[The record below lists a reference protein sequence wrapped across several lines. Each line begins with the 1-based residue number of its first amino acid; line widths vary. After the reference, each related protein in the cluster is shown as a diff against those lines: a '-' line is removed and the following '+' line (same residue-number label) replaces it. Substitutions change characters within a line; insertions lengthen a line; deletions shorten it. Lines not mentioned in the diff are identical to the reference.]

1 MGTTEEK
8 RRTDINA
15 ILRLY
20 KEPDVPDYIIRQI
33 KKKYP
38 KLKHYEYIH
47 SGQINENDLIQMVSL
62 DMKKLSIVGKCTS
75 INYTQNNTIDNVLLV
90 NNLLNIYWR
99 INPTKYYIFKVVS
112 KQDVEMRELIQNI
125 YKKNLKKK

>member
-1 MGTTEEK
+1 MTTLEK
-8 RRTDINA
+8 RQKDINA

-20 KEPDVPDYIIRQI
+20 KEPDVPDNIIKQI

-47 SGQINENDLIQMVSL
+47 SEQINENDLIQMVSL
-62 DMKKLSIVGKCTS
+62 DMKKISIVGKCVR
-75 INYTQNNTIDNVLLV
+75 INYNQNKTIENILLA

-99 INPTKYYIFKVVS
+99 INPTKYYVFKVIS
-112 KQDVEMRELIQNI
+112 NNDVEMKELIENI
-125 YKKNLKKK
+125 YRKNLKKK

>member
-1 MGTTEEK
+1 MTSQETRQK
-8 RRTDINA
+8 DINA

-20 KEPDVPDYIIRQI
+20 QEPDVPDNIINHI

-38 KLKHYEYIH
+38 KLKHYEYVH
-47 SGQINENDLIQMVSL
+47 SEQINENDLIQMVSL
-62 DMKKLSIVGKCTS
+62 DMKKISIVGKCVR
-75 INYTQNNTIDNVLLV
+75 INYNQNKTIENILLA

-99 INPTKYYIFKVVS
+99 INPTKYYVFKVIS
-112 KQDVEMRELIQNI
+112 KQDVEMKELIQNI

>member
-1 MGTTEEK
+1 MTTLEK
-8 RRTDINA
+8 RQKDINA

-20 KEPDVPDYIIRQI
+20 KEPDVPDNIIKQI

-47 SGQINENDLIQMVSL
+47 SEQINENDLIQMVSL
-62 DMKKLSIVGKCTS
+62 DMKKISIVGKCVR
-75 INYTQNNTIDNVLLV
+75 INYNQNKTIENILLA

-99 INPTKYYIFKVVS
+99 INPTKYYVFKVIS
-112 KQDVEMRELIQNI
+112 KQDVEMKELIQNI

>member
-1 MGTTEEK
+1 MTSQEK
-8 RRTDINA
+8 RQHDINA

-20 KEPDVPDYIIRQI
+20 KEPDIPDNIIKQI

-47 SGQINENDLIQMVSL
+47 SEQINENDLIQMVSL
-62 DMKKLSIVGKCTS
+62 DMKKLSIVGKCVK
-75 INYTQNNTIDNVLLV
+75 INYNQNKTIENILLA

-99 INPTKYYIFKVVS
+99 INPTKYYVFKIIS
-112 KQDVEMRELIQNI
+112 KQDVQMRELIENV
-125 YKKNLKKK
+125 YR

>member
-1 MGTTEEK
+1 MTSQEK
-8 RRTDINA
+8 RQQDINA

-20 KEPDVPDYIIRQI
+20 KEPDIPDNIIKQI

-47 SGQINENDLIQMVSL
+47 SEQINENDLIQMVSL
-62 DMKKLSIVGKCTS
+62 DMKKLSIVGKCVK
-75 INYTQNNTIDNVLLV
+75 INYNQNKTIENILLA

-99 INPTKYYIFKVVS
+99 INPTKYYVFKIIS
-112 KQDVEMRELIQNI
+112 KQDVQMRELIENV
-125 YKKNLKKK
+125 YR

>member
-1 MGTTEEK
+1 MTTLEK
-8 RRTDINA
+8 RQKDINA

-20 KEPDVPDYIIRQI
+20 KEPDVPDNIIKQI

-47 SGQINENDLIQMVSL
+47 SEQINENDLIQMVSL
-62 DMKKLSIVGKCTS
+62 DMKKISIVGKCVR
-75 INYTQNNTIDNVLLV
+75 INYNQNKTIENILLV

-99 INPTKYYIFKVVS
+99 INPTKYYVFKVIS
-112 KQDVEMRELIQNI
+112 KDDVQMRELIENI
-125 YKKNLKKK
+125 YSKNLKKK